1 MNCEYCGAA
10 ILDGAAECPACG
22 AKMSI
27 RTESTAAGENVPAGI
42 VCKQCGKLN
51 AAENQSCE
59 NCGNPLHGGYLCSR
73 CEKRFDEAIN
83 FCNACG
89 GKIVPLNQ
97 YYSEY
102 SRATFRLLTWF
113 FGWIGVNYFYIR
125 RWIVGAIIT
134 ILPWILAVMAFSFYK
149 LFIYSN
155 ADSYYFQVILLWS
168 FPTVWFFNILFAYCI
183 KVKDA
188 QGKRLH

>member
-10 ILDGAAECPACG
+10 ISDGAAECPACG

-27 RTESTAAGENVPAGI
+27 RTETTAAGENAPAGI

-59 NCGNPLHGGYLCSR
+59 NCGTPLHGGYLCSR
-73 CEKRFDEAIN
+73 CEKRFDGAVN

-102 SRATFRLLTWF
+102 GRATFRLLTWF
-113 FGWIGVNYFYIR
+113 FGWTGVNYFYIR
-125 RWIVGAIIT
+125 RWVVGAIIT
-134 ILPWILAVMAFSFYK
+134 ISPWILAVIAWP
-149 LFIYSN
+149 LVV
-155 ADSYYFQVILLWS
+155 YFKCGGVI
-168 FPTVWFFNILFAYCI
+168 
-183 KVKDA
+183 
-188 QGKRLH
+188 